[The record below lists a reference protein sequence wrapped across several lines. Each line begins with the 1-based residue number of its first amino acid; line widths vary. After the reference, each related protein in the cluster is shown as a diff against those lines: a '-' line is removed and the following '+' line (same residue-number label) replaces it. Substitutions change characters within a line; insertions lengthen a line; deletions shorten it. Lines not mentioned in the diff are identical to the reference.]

1 LAGRVTPLPANPPIN
16 HRSELVS
23 TQPDGPN
30 PPLAEELSEEIGR
43 HLQLTLVELIAL
55 SLTGK
60 QLQWNTYGREFL
72 ALHRH
77 LDDLVDEW
85 QELED
90 AVAERAVALGI
101 PADGSAAAVLE
112 LGNLRPL
119 EPGFTETGCAVQW
132 LCAQLWEVALRVRQ
146 RSEVLADMDSVS
158 QDVVVDVCRKL
169 EEQLWMMRAQLTD

>member
-1 LAGRVTPLPANPPIN
+1 MSI
-16 HRSELVS
+16 E
-23 TQPDGPN
+23 PDAPN
-30 PPLAEELSEEIGR
+30 PPLADELSEEVGK

-55 SLTGK
+55 SLSGK
-60 QLQWNTYGREFL
+60 QLHWNAYGREFL

-85 QELED
+85 HELGD

-119 EPGFTETGCAVQW
+119 EPGFIETGCAVER
-132 LCAQLWEVALRVRQ
+132 LCAQLAEVALRVRQ
-146 RSEVLADMDSVS
+146 RCELLADLDGVSQGIVLA
-158 QDVVVDVCRKL
+158 VCRKL
-169 EEQLWMMRAQLTD
+169 EEQLWMMRSQLAN